1 MSVVANPASASLRG
15 KGSEIKALLLQR
27 GLASLGQLKQVH
39 ASLLRHGLDRD
50 PSLLNPILRRAF
62 DFPDASGYP
71 LLLFRRAWRPGVY
84 LWNTMIHGLVSN
96 DRFREAAD
104 FYRSMRRDGLLPD
117 YFTIPFALKACAR
130 LSDFRLG
137 RRMHALVVKMGVGCD
152 IYVQTGLLCFYT
164 KCGYVEDAYK
174 VFDDIPDKNVVSWT
188 AMITGYIEFE
198 KFGEAVAMFGR
209 MLEMGLRPDCL
220 TLVKVVSAC
229 SRIGNVRSGEWIHRY
244 VTNSGMEKNVFVA
257 TSLLDMYAK
266 CGNMEKARYVFDTM
280 PEKDV
285 VPWSIMVQG
294 YASHGL
300 PREALNIFSQMQR
313 ENLMPDCY
321 VMVGLLN
328 ACAQLGALELGCWAS
343 NLIDRNEF
351 LDNPILGTA
360 LIDMYAKCGSVARAW
375 GLFREM
381 RERDR
386 VVWNAA
392 ITGLALNGHVKPAF
406 ALFGQV
412 EKLGV
417 RPDGNTFMGLLCAC
431 THAGLVNEGR
441 QYFKSMVSVFS
452 LPPTIEH
459 YGCMVD
465 LLCRAGNLEEA
476 HNLIKDMPMEPNTIV
491 WGALL
496 GGCRLHRDTKMA
508 EHVLKKLIE
517 LEPWNSG
524 NYVLLS
530 NIYSASHRWD
540 DAADIRLTMDNQ
552 GIRKVPGY
560 SWIEV
565 DGIVHEFLVG
575 DESHPM
581 STEIY
586 TKLEELTKEL
596 KAAGYI
602 PTTEFVLF
610 DIEEEEKEHS
620 LGWHSEKLA
629 VAFGLISTGPNAVIR
644 VVKNLRVCGDCHQ
657 ALKLISKITRREIIV
672 RDNNRFHCFID
683 GSCSCRDYW

>member
-1 MSVVANPASASLRG
+1 MSAAASPAAASLRG
-15 KGSEIKALLLQR
+15 KSSEIKTLLLR
-27 GLASLGQLKQVH
+27 GLASSGQLKQVH
-39 ASLLRHGLDRD
+39 ASLLRHGLDQD
-50 PSLLNPILRRAF
+50 PSLLNPVLRRAF
-62 DFPDASGYP
+62 DFPDAAGYP
-71 LLLFRRAWRPGVY
+71 GLLFRQARRPGVY
-84 LWNTMIHGLVSN
+84 LWNTMIHGLVSS
-96 DRFREAAD
+96 DRFGEALD

-117 YFTIPFALKACAR
+117 YFTLPFVLKACAR
-130 LSDFRLG
+130 LSEFELG
-137 RRMHALVVKMGVGCD
+137 RRMHALVVKMGVGLD
-152 IYVQTGLLCFYT
+152 AYVQTGLLCFYT
-164 KCGYVEDAYK
+164 RCGCVEDAYK

-188 AMITGYIEFE
+188 AMITGFIEYE
-198 KFGEAVAMFGR
+198 RFGEAVAIFTR

-220 TLVKVVSAC
+220 TLVKAVSAC
-229 SRIGNVRSGEWIHRY
+229 SRLGDARCGEWIHRY
-244 VTNSGMEKNVFVA
+244 VTNIGMEKNVFVA
-257 TSLLDMYAK
+257 TSLLDMYVK
-266 CGNMEKARYVFDTM
+266 CGNMEKARYLFDTM

-300 PREALNIFSQMQR
+300 PREALSIFFQMQR

-328 ACAQLGALELGCWAS
+328 ACAQLGAQEFGCWAS

-375 GLFREM
+375 GFFREM

-392 ITGLALNGHVKPAF
+392 ITGLAMNGHVKPAF
-406 ALFGQV
+406 GLFGQV

-441 QYFKSMVSVFS
+441 QYFNSMVNVFS

-465 LLCRAGNLEEA
+465 LLGRAGHLEEA

-496 GGCRLHRDTKMA
+496 GGCRLHRDTKLA

-530 NIYSASHRWD
+530 NIYSSSRRWD
-540 DAADIRLTMDNQ
+540 DAADIRSRMNNQ
-552 GIRKVPGY
+552 GIQKVPGY

-565 DGIVHEFLVG
+565 GGIVHEFLVG

-581 STEIY
+581 SKEIY
-586 TKLEELTKEL
+586 AKLEELAKEL
-596 KAAGYI
+596 KAGGYV

-610 DIEEEEKEHS
+610 DIEEEEKEHNLS
-620 LGWHSEKLA
+620 WHSEKLA
-629 VAFGLISTGPNAVIR
+629 VAFGLISTGPNVVIR

-657 ALKLISKITRREIIV
+657 ALKLISKITQREIIV